1 MKGIL
6 LAIQFMTIVPVRVGG
21 DVTARE
27 IGRSA
32 AFFPVAGALQG
43 VCAAAALLASGWIF
57 PPDITAGLLVLVL
70 AVASGGFDLDGLA
83 DTADGLAVK
92 SSGDRKA
99 DIERRLAV
107 MKDSAAGAFGVLAL
121 IMAIL
126 LKYLFLKYLIGS
138 LLLAPAAGLIFLLPV
153 FSKWVTVPPMW
164 YGRPARRDG
173 LGSLFMENAGFA
185 STLWS
190 TCLTAAICIALVA
203 AGVFDAVPGAAIFL
217 AGAAAVLGATGYSAV
232 RFLSCRFGGLT
243 GDHFGALAEVSE
255 ILFLMGASVWL
266 RRSF

>member
-6 LAIQFMTIVPVRVGG
+6 LAIQFMTIFPVRVGG

-32 AFFPVAGALQG
+32 AFFPLAGALQG
-43 VCAAAALLASGWIF
+43 ICAAAALVALSRIF

-83 DTADGLAVK
+83 DTADGLALK
-92 SSGDRKA
+92 SSGDAGK
-99 DIERRLAV
+99 DIVRRLAV
-107 MKDSAAGAFGVLAL
+107 MKDSATGAFGVLSL
-121 IMAIL
+121 IMAVL
-126 LKYLFLKYLIGS
+126 LKYLFLKSVISGLP
-138 LLLAPAAGLIFLLPV
+138 LVPAAGLVFLLPV
-153 FSKWVTVPPMW
+153 FSKWMTVPPMW

-173 LGSLFMENAGFA
+173 LGSLFIENAGGLC
-185 STLWS
+185 TLWA
-190 TCLTAAICIALVA
+190 TCLTAAICTALVA
-203 AGVFDAVPGAAIFL
+203 AGVFDAVPEAEIFL
-217 AGAAAVLGATGYSAV
+217 AGAASVLAVTGYSGV
-232 RFLSCRFGGLT
+232 RFLSSRFGGLT